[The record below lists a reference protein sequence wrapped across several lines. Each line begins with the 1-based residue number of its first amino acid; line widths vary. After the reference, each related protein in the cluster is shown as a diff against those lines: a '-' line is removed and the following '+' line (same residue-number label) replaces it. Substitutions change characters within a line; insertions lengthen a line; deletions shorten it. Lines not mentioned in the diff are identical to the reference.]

1 MTMNQVAPVL
11 PSFDETS
18 EPVIAP
24 LPPESYL
31 AGESFDPSIEGGPGL
46 LEVRVGTLTR
56 TFGEVVRDFNRLTPG
71 EITSLQV
78 SMYQSGLYSGDLY
91 SSGGSPLWGSA
102 RDVPTQRA
110 FLKLLEIGSLH
121 PNVSLQQVLADE
133 RRRSAGR
140 LSRLVDQNERA
151 RRGEAP
157 GQRVDI
163 LPDVTLSS
171 EESLRQ
177 IYRAAAQ
184 QLLGKDPTAEQ
195 EEAFASSI
203 KGRQLAEGQ
212 ADIDEARAAS
222 QAGADAAAKA
232 AAGDDELIPQAE
244 LDAFR
249 GGIEMVANGAASL
262 SGGSPN
268 TRRRGPGRDQS
279 GLSNVTLAQWA
290 AEARA
295 DGIPIPNLLTPETRA
310 IVVDHQLRKWYSLYG
325 GDWESV
331 ATSYLAAVEEGL
343 GHRGTGAAPTANDDG
358 RSYRAGPPP
367 RSPSGA
373 RIGEA
378 MSAPRGG
385 ATEPGS
391 IGEAMSA
398 PRGAAPPSGYPSAR
412 EPADRLG
419 RSPSPGTPTPIT
431 PGRTDLSPLV
441 EAALAAMNQALG
453 IAPPTTPGTGGAPPV
468 QFFGGRVREQ
478 IDPAAEALE
487 RAKRENPLD
496 AFQFSMMRQLQVLD
510 QMMGGR

>member
-18 EPVIAP
+18 GPVIAP

-151 RRGEAP
+151 RRGEPP

-195 EEAFASSI
+195 EEAFATSI

-232 AAGDDELIPQAE
+232 AAGDDTLVPQSE

-262 SGGSPN
+262 RGGSPN
-268 TRRRGPGRDQS
+268 TRSRGPARDPS
-279 GLSNVTLAQWA
+279 GLSNATLAQWA

-295 DGIPIPNLLTPETRA
+295 DGIPIPNLLTPESRT
-310 IVVDHQLRKWYSLYG
+310 IVVDHQLRKWYSLFG

-343 GHRGTGAAPTANDDG
+343 GLRNAGAGVAAPSPAPAPTHDIGARGRPPAAPNPLDPHPSPFPRATGALTPPDG
-358 RSYRAGPPP
+358 ERERAYRFGPPP
-367 RSPSGA
+367 GRP
-373 RIGEA
+373 
-378 MSAPRGG
+378 GG
-385 ATEPGS
+385 
-391 IGEAMSA
+391 M
-398 PRGAAPPSGYPSAR
+398 
-412 EPADRLG
+412 
-419 RSPSPGTPTPIT
+419 TPLT
-431 PGRTDLSPLV
+431 PGRTDLGPLV
-441 EAALAAMNQALG
+441 EAALGAMNQALG
-453 IAPPTTPGTGGAPPV
+453 IAPPSTPGAGGAPPV
-468 QFFGGRVREQ
+468 QFYGGRIREQ